1 MVNVANGT
9 RCRYSMLPPTEATP
23 KRQPWYGYSMRTILH
38 SQINGAP
45 VRRQQR
51 PTVADECLYR
61 YVPVP
66 PVGRDEDGYLVEDG
80 MSQTYQHMT
89 QTARWQ
95 YLLEQRLPT
104 ATVCSDLAMHYDPHD
119 DNKTLVPDLFVALQV
134 HKRPSRRRYDLWDE
148 PVPDLVIEML
158 SKSNHRNDTGRKW
171 ATYEYLGVSEY
182 WLFDPEGFEL
192 PKPLVG
198 YRLQDQRYR
207 KIASDAAGRW
217 RSEVL
222 GLDLHVRDGQLRFRD
237 PATGEDLR
245 TYEEAEDR
253 IAAAERERTTEK
265 NRADAAEN
273 RAADAERELARL
285 RRRLEAP

>member
-9 RCRYSMLPPTEATP
+9 RCRSVMLPPTKATP
-23 KRQPWYGYSMRTILH
+23 KRQPWYGYSMRTQPH

-45 VRRQQR
+45 VRRPLR
-51 PTVADECLYR
+51 PIVADECLYR

-66 PVGRDEDGYLVEDG
+66 PVGRDEDGYLIEDG

-104 ATVCSDLAMHYDPHD
+104 ATVCSDLAMHYDPRD
-119 DNKTLVPDLFVALQV
+119 NNKTLVPDLFVALQV
-134 HKRPSRRRYDLWDE
+134 PKRPSRRRYDLWDE
-148 PVPDLVIEML
+148 PVPELVIEML

-171 ATYEYLGVSEY
+171 ATYEHLGVGEY
-182 WLFDPEGFEL
+182 WLFDPQGFEL

-198 YRLQDQRYR
+198 YRLQDRCYQL
-207 KIASDAAGRW
+207 IAADTAGR
-217 RSEVL
+217 RHSEVL
-222 GLDLHVRDGQLRFRD
+222 GLDLHVRDSQLRFRD

-245 TYEEAEDR
+245 TYQEAEER
-253 IAAAERERTTEK
+253 IDAVERERTAEK
-265 NRADAAEN
+265 NRADA
-273 RAADAERELARL
+273 AERELARL
-285 RRRLEAP
+285 RRRLDAP